1 MQLPIQPL
9 ARHGPSLQDQLF
21 DRFLGLLADGRLTSG
36 ARMPATRQLAQ
47 DLGIS
52 RNTVIQTYER
62 LAAEGFIEMRGPR
75 GAFVTAHGA
84 DLLVARVPAPDEIEA
99 EPTSAA
105 GDTAMP
111 WDDGRHVM
119 RSPYAGELAYD
130 FWVGRPDMRLFPALA
145 WRRLINEA
153 LIEMQDSDG
162 SYGDPAGLLRLRA
175 AVARHIGQSRGIV
188 CTADDVIITN
198 GIQEGINIVARLLV
212 APGVPVGMECPGYLG
227 GANVLASFGARLV
240 PVHID
245 AEGAQLDQL
254 PSDCRLMYLTPAH
267 QYPTGVALTPLRRG
281 AWLQWAQAQDGY
293 LIEDDYDSD
302 FYYDSV
308 PPPAIKAQ
316 DEHERVIYLG
326 TFSKSLSAGLRMGY
340 MVVPRQL
347 RRAAIGVKGLLTN
360 GSPLLTQMTL
370 SAFLEGDLYARQ
382 LRRLRVMYGARRDA
396 LRSALLDLFGSD
408 TVSGAQAGMHV
419 LWHLPPTLPDAVEIE
434 RAARSVGVGIYSV
447 EQCNGW
453 LDAACRERARRFVLL
468 GYAALDAAEIRA
480 ALTRLKQALPAESVV
495 RPE

>member
-227 GANVLASFGARLV
+227 GANVLASFGA
-240 PVHID
+240 
-245 AEGAQLDQL
+245 
-254 PSDCRLMYLTPAH
+254 
-267 QYPTGVALTPLRRG
+267 
-281 AWLQWAQAQDGY
+281 
-293 LIEDDYDSD
+293 
-302 FYYDSV
+302 
-308 PPPAIKAQ
+308 
-316 DEHERVIYLG
+316 
-326 TFSKSLSAGLRMGY
+326 
-340 MVVPRQL
+340 
-347 RRAAIGVKGLLTN
+347 
-360 GSPLLTQMTL
+360 
-370 SAFLEGDLYARQ
+370 
-382 LRRLRVMYGARRDA
+382 
-396 LRSALLDLFGSD
+396 
-408 TVSGAQAGMHV
+408 
-419 LWHLPPTLPDAVEIE
+419 
-434 RAARSVGVGIYSV
+434 
-447 EQCNGW
+447 
-453 LDAACRERARRFVLL
+453 
-468 GYAALDAAEIRA
+468 
-480 ALTRLKQALPAESVV
+480 
-495 RPE
+495 